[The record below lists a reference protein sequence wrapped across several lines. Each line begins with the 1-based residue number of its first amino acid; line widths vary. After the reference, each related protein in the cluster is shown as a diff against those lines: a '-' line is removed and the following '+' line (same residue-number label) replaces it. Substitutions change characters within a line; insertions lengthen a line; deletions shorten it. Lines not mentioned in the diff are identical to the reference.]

1 MTLDELKEAVPK
13 HSRGLINQRIVD
25 VFNALELDQG
35 EDFAEHYKQ
44 NFVSMSSIMKTG
56 KFSTKDYIN
65 AVKYVSHK
73 LLENS
78 DIDAYH
84 LTFPER
90 YNRLMS
96 KWRELDE
103 RMTEEEIRGSKISP
117 YVTAYKK
124 TELVTKV
131 LEQSLVPSRIL
142 NAPMFQ
148 DALNVQASLM
158 YTARSEQVRSQ
169 AAESVMKYTMSPE
182 IQKIELEI
190 GVKGQDEIMALRT
203 EMHRLASQQQ
213 GTIES
218 GTNTSLQ
225 IAEQKIL
232 HEIVEDTEIIDA

>member
-1 MTLDELKEAVPK
+1 MTLDELKNAVPK
-13 HSRGLINQRIVD
+13 HSRGLISQGIVEI
-25 VFNALELDQG
+25 FNALELDEG
-35 EDFAEHYKQ
+35 PDFAEHYKQ
-44 NFVSMSSIMKTG
+44 NFVSMSSILKTG
-56 KFSTKDYIN
+56 KFSTKDYIS

-84 LTFPER
+84 MTFPDR
-90 YNRLMS
+90 YRRLMD
-96 KWRELDE
+96 KWTAEGLPED
-103 RMTEEEIRGSKISP
+103 EIRGKKISP

-124 TELVTKV
+124 TELVTRV

-148 DALNVQASLM
+148 DALNVQAGLM

-182 IQKIELEI
+182 VQKIELEI

-225 IAEQKIL
+225 IAEQKIM
-232 HEIVEDTEIIDA
+232 HEIIDVEESDA